1 VFIVKDKIKMEKHIS
16 WHLCCFINFYI
27 AEQKIKADIFCF
39 MPVLSS
45 LHLFQH
51 KNVLFSSDLNICTN
65 CWWITNV
72 FPCIPFLKNH
82 FS

>member
-1 VFIVKDKIKMEKHIS
+1 VFIVKDKIKMEKHIL

-45 LHLFQH
+45 VHLFQH
-51 KNVLFSSDLNICTN
+51 KNV
-65 CWWITNV
+65 
-72 FPCIPFLKNH
+72 
-82 FS
+82 